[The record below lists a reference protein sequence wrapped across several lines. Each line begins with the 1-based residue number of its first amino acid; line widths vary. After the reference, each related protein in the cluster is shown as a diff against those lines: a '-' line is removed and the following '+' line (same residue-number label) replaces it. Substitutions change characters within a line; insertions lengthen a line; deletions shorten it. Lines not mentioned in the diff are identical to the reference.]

1 MPRTTPPRSH
11 PATRRTLLRAL
22 AAALLLPVVRP
33 LVAQAHE
40 SALSEGEVE
49 KLRDTAYYPPERVLA
64 FIAFLD
70 QRTNEIDRLGKGTR
84 RPGREQDIDDQMQQF
99 ASIADDLDDNLDEY
113 DKHHR
118 DIRKVLPKLVAATER
133 WGTALKTPP
142 EHPVYT
148 LARKLALESLN
159 DVHQS
164 AMELIESQKTWF
176 LAHPPAK
183 EDGKAPHS

>member
-1 MPRTTPPRSH
+1 MLRLDSPRPH
-11 PATRRTLLRAL
+11 PASRRAVLRTLCAGLLLSLVPL
-22 AAALLLPVVRP
+22 AA
-33 LVAQAHE
+33 AQAHE
-40 SALSEGEVE
+40 SALSDGEVE

-70 QRTNEIDRLGKGTR
+70 QRTREIDRLGTGPR

-118 DIRKVLPKLVAATER
+118 DLRKVLPKLVAATER
-133 WGTALKTPP
+133 WGTALKSPP
-142 EHPVYT
+142 VHPAYT
-148 LARKLALESLN
+148 LSRKLALESLN

-164 AMELIESQKTWF
+164 AMELIESQKAWF
-176 LAHPPAK
+176 LAHPPPK
-183 EDGKAPHS
+183 DEGKAPHS